1 MIVTDITSSLDYP
14 NRIRSESDEMGQ
26 VRSPGLHLS
35 TIYRDM
41 AETINPREP
50 LGEQDLA
57 FYGAGGFLFERV
69 FSMAHRDAILSG
81 TIIRPGEFFRD
92 GIAGSPDA
100 LDLENCRVVETK
112 CRWMSS
118 RKFDQLEKYFYFE
131 LLQVKCYLAMTG
143 FTEAE
148 FTVFFVCGDWRPP
161 IPRVRSALLSFTE
174 REIEEAWGQVVSHA
188 RKRNWL

>member
-1 MIVTDITSSLDYP
+1 VIVTELHPVPPYP
-14 NRIRSESDEMGQ
+14 DRIRSESDEMGQ

-50 LGEQDLA
+50 MDEQDLA
-57 FYGAGGFLFERV
+57 FYGAGGFLWERLW
-69 FSMAHRDAILSG
+69 SQAHRDSILSG
-81 TIIRPGEFFRD
+81 TIIRPGEFERD

-100 LDLENCRVVETK
+100 LDLDNGRVVELK
-112 CRWMSS
+112 ARWMSS
-118 RKFDQLEKYFYFE
+118 KKFDHLEKYFYFE

-148 FTVFFVCGDWRPP
+148 FSVMFMCGDWRPP
-161 IPRVRSALLSFTE
+161 IPCVRSARLQFTD
-174 REIEEAWGQVVSHA
+174 REIEEAWLQVYKHGKS
-188 RKRNWL
+188 RGWL